1 MEKNEK
7 DFSSG
12 SHPRNTDDMG
22 DNISDSVPGKW
33 IADLFSPTFDMEVV
47 IRAAKDGGE
56 MDTKINRWNAL
67 DAENIQQIY
76 QKVRLMKLLDEEI
89 QKQNCERQ
97 GLTRKTTESDVKLD
111 LQQGQEMDL
120 LNDPSTTS
128 STPTMSRHVRRNLEK
143 HDGNDELQN
152 SVIWD
157 SEELGV
163 LRKVFRSAK
172 DEISDLKV
180 KLRETEERN
189 KYLENTVK
197 KLEYALEKNTVQ
209 LTEANKANGRLKIHC
224 DNLQHQLD
232 HSSAKLDTVTDMWKE
247 IDMEKNKMMKDMHE
261 MRVTYDKDQLLLK
274 NTNLKLESEIREKER
289 AVDMAVQNT
298 KIKYEKQLMNL
309 HEQLEKQTDDFHKAE
324 QTYSVTSKSL
334 KQLRHHFS
342 SLPLNNIIP
351 PNSVIEDEVP
361 HVDHIS

>member
-1 MEKNEK
+1 MEKIEK
-7 DFSSG
+7 ESSG
-12 SHPRNTDDMG
+12 SHLRNTDDMG

-33 IADLFSPTFDMEVV
+33 IADLFSPTFDMEAV
-47 IRAAKDGGE
+47 IRAAKDDGE
-56 MDTKINRWNAL
+56 IDTKINRWNAL

-76 QKVRLMKLLDEEI
+76 QKVRLMNLLDEEI
-89 QKQNCERQ
+89 QRQNCERQ
-97 GLTRKTTESDVKLD
+97 GLTVSRKTTELDV
-111 LQQGQEMDL
+111 QQSQEMDL
-120 LNDPSTTS
+120 SNDPKRSTET
-128 STPTMSRHVRRNLEK
+128 TLLSRHGRSGGNFEK
-143 HDGNDELQN
+143 PDGNDEQQN

-197 KLEYALEKNTVQ
+197 KLEYAVEKSNVQ

-261 MRVTYDKDQLLLK
+261 MRVAYDKDQLLLK
-274 NTNLKLESEIREKER
+274 NTNLRLESEIREKER
-289 AVDMAVQNT
+289 AVDVAVQNT
-298 KIKYEKQLMNL
+298 ELKYKTQLINL
-309 HEQLEKQTDDFHKAE
+309 HEQLKKQTDDFCKAE
-324 QTYSVTSKSL
+324 QAYSVTSKSL